1 MNIEEKIRAL
11 DDAALWS
18 MYQQIGIVI
27 GVPDKNPVFPI
38 WYEVFKIIDDEI
50 NKRLAA
56 EF

>member
-38 WYEVFKIIDDEI
+38 RYEVFKIIDDEI